1 MKATSGT
8 QISPLPPD
16 GRGGSIPIF
25 PADTERT
32 QTITLSDSNVV
43 KSSVFSSTKSK
54 IVRVVVVDAM
64 AFIGTESETL
74 KQTATASMPVL
85 QDSSIEIPVPAGGII
100 TVRGNKATVY
110 LTPSLD

>member
-25 PADTERT
+25 PADTGRT
-32 QTITLSDSNVV
+32 QTIALTGTDVV

-54 IVRVVVVDAM
+54 IVRVVVVEAM

-74 KQTATASMPVL
+74 KETATASMPVL
-85 QDSSIEIPVPAGGII
+85 QDSTIEIPVPAGGII
-100 TVRGNKATVY
+100 TVKGDGATVY